1 MHQLLDHD
9 GTYSDT
15 ASEILWVSRQLFAAA
30 RQELGHLSERQDR
43 LISNNHWHHDSRLT
57 TLWCRSNSVP
67 SRVSQAAHWIKND
80 CPSRMNEKHHRY
92 HAPKPHHYH
101 HHHRQ
106 LQPQPPQP
114 PTPSHPQTPK
124 AKPAPRQ
131 AGTGSTRPRRNSSTR
146 CCARTRRR
154 RRRKNSPPPCRA

>member
-80 CPSRMNEKHHRY
+80 CP
-92 HAPKPHHYH
+92 
-101 HHHRQ
+101 RQ
-106 LQPQPPQP
+106 QHNTCVIQSVAVMILSTATWAIMQ
-114 PTPSHPQTPK
+114 H
-124 AKPAPRQ
+124 PAPIRSCSL
-131 AGTGSTRPRRNSSTR
+131 ANAVKWNLDAVRHSIPIASLEI
-146 CCARTRRR
+146 
-154 RRRKNSPPPCRA
+154 